1 MSGEP
6 CRIPPNVTI
15 IKGQVLYII
24 FFGMPN
30 IFLIIIFF
38 FFFFFLKKTRLQFSI
53 QGYWCLP
60 FAVSDYPQ
68 PPRSPQWCFNR
79 PLTTFMVL
87 KQMTS
92 TKNTFLWRA
101 GCGSGVDF
109 STLDD
114 SVRFHHSIMWMN
126 LYACLCTFL
135 MMWYEGFFF
144 FFFKCSVKTKCPAFF
159 MSGRVWKAF
168 FRPWYYSEY
177 YSFQCLSPF
186 CLRS

>member
-6 CRIPPNVTI
+6 CRIHPNVPI

-92 TKNTFLWRA
+92 TKNTVLWRA

-135 MMWYEGFFF
+135 MMWYEGFLVFF
-144 FFFKCSVKTKCPAFF
+144 FNVHWRQNAQHSLCQVEFEKSF
-159 MSGRVWKAF
+159 SGPGIIQSITHFSACHCF
-168 FRPWYYSEY
+168 A
-177 YSFQCLSPF
+177 
-186 CLRS
+186 